1 VHLAKVE
8 RPEIGEERFIDQ
20 VIINAEIEGM
30 RARLGWVLIR
40 DPVEAIRYYLKG
52 LVIHDYSYI
61 TEVRVD

>member
-30 RARLGWVLIR
+30 RARLWWVLIR